1 MIRGFYSAASGLIA
15 GLFRQE
21 LISHN
26 LSNINVAGYK
36 GLGTSL
42 DEFNRIYLARFS
54 PEPLGSSG
62 GVGVGATSMGVV
74 TNGPVTNFAP
84 GSLHETDQPF
94 DLALAGDGYFVLQT
108 PDGERYTRDGRFTR
122 DANGHLVSVD
132 GYLLEGTN
140 NNQPV
145 TVPQGAITAIS
156 ANGTITVDN
165 QAAGQ
170 IRLVKFADQ
179 VKDLQREG
187 QNTFSSTATPQAA
200 TDANLRQGFLEMSN
214 VDPVWSMTQMMT
226 VSRAYESAQR
236 AVQLQDEMLG
246 KAVNELGRV

>member
-36 GLGTSL
+36 GLGASL
-42 DEFNRIYLARFS
+42 DEFNRIYLSRFS
-54 PEPLGSSG
+54 PESIG
-62 GVGVGATSMGVV
+62 GGAAVGATSLGVT
-74 TNGPVTNFAP
+74 TNGPITDFTP
-84 GSLHETDQPF
+84 GALHQTGQPF
-94 DLALAGDGYFVLQT
+94 DLALAGDGYFVLQS

-122 DANGHLVSVD
+122 DANNHLVSVD
-132 GYLLEGTN
+132 GYLLQGS

-145 TVPQGAITAIS
+145 TAPQGAITTIAS
-156 ANGTITVDN
+156 NGSITVDN
-165 QAAGQ
+165 QAVGQ

-179 VKDLQREG
+179 TTDLKREG
-187 QNTFSSTATPQAA
+187 QNTFSAINPGQAA
-200 TDANLRQGFLEMSN
+200 ADAAVHQGFLESSN
-214 VDPVWSMTQMMT
+214 VDPVRAMTQMLT

-246 KAVNELGRV
+246 KAVNEIGRV